1 MSPRLKIILAIAG
14 TLIIATGASAT
25 WYATHQQPQVPLFV
39 DDAASTY
46 TLTATASEQC
56 SGSNKGAK
64 IFVNE
69 PCQVFLD
76 ADTAGEDPSLTVMWY
91 EITNGKKLLIADQDP
106 PFNYSFAVK
115 SEDNGVHRFQAELI
129 KDAAPAKVLAV
140 SNVVEVEVKILTL
153 GCSEARNSVAVIS
166 DLNLKKAIREA
177 IARETN
183 TPIAEEVDCALLRE
197 LKKLDASRRNIHSLA
212 GLEHAIGLEELNLSE
227 NAIGG
232 FAPIGVLKNLTNL
245 NLNNTGLVDVAF
257 LGGLEKLKEL
267 YLGDNSVKN
276 IDALSRLNAL
286 TVLSVGKN
294 SLSSLAPLQRM
305 GNLGAG
311 ALITVVRNPLNWT
324 ADSEARKVVAALK
337 QKAVSVDFDDL
348 AVTLTGRPIGGAA
361 SPNITV
367 KEGTNV
373 ELTAKPSLKNTVPEA
388 QISKVELFE
397 NGKFVIELKAP
408 TYKHVVRVG
417 VGTFEYKV
425 KVSTNDGA
433 FAESG
438 KVVVVGQKKNDS
450 TPTPTPTPPSEQ
462 DPTPVPPVVAPVSEA
477 CLTPYVYCD
486 PGNAEKNI
494 PATCVFG
501 LENPSCGIPIVVCDQ
516 NGCHKDD
523 AAQTPFRFD
532 GCGDLKNFMS
542 VGSNKDVSGSA
553 VPLPANKMCG
563 GENFCKRILL
573 CAK

>member
-1 MSPRLKIILAIAG
+1 MSTRLKILLASAG
-14 TLIIATGASAT
+14 TLLLAAGASAT
-25 WYATHQQPQVPLFV
+25 WYATHQKPQVPVFV
-39 DDAASTY
+39 DDAPAY

-56 SGSNKGAK
+56 GGSKGQK

-76 ADTAGEDPSLTVMWY
+76 AETLGEDPSLTVMWY
-91 EITNGKKLLIADQDP
+91 EVSNGKKLLIADQEP
-106 PFNYSFAVK
+106 PFGYSFATK
-115 SEDNGVHRFQAELI
+115 SDENGVRRFQAELI

-153 GCSEARNSVAVIS
+153 GCSEKPNSVAIIS
-166 DLNLKKAIREA
+166 DVNLKKAIREA
-177 IARETN
+177 IARETG
-183 TPIAEEVDCALLRE
+183 TPLTEEVDCVLLRE

-232 FAPIGVLKNLTNL
+232 FAPIAVLKNLTNL

-267 YLGDNSVKN
+267 YVGDNSVKN
-276 IDALSRLNAL
+276 IDALSRLNKL

-294 SLSSLAPLQRM
+294 SLSSLAALQRM
-305 GNLGAG
+305 GNFGAG
-311 ALITVVRNPLNWT
+311 SLITVVRNPLNWT
-324 ADSEARKVVAALK
+324 ADAEARKVVAALK
-337 QKAVSVDFDDL
+337 QKAVTVDFDDL
-348 AVTLTGRPIGGAA
+348 AVTLTGRPIGAAA
-361 SPNITV
+361 SANITV

-408 TYKHVVRVG
+408 TYKHVARAG

-425 KVSTNDGA
+425 KVTTNDGA
-433 FAESG
+433 WAESG
-438 KVVVVGQKKNDS
+438 KVVVVGQKKNES
-450 TPTPTPTPPSEQ
+450 TPTPTPSPSPSNS
-462 DPTPVPPVVAPVSEA
+462 DPSPVLPVVAPVSEA

-486 PGNAEKNI
+486 PGDPEKNF

-501 LENPSCGIPIVVCDQ
+501 LENPSCGIPIIVCDGA
-516 NGCHKDD
+516 GCHKDD
-523 AAQTPFRFD
+523 AAQTPFHFD
-532 GCGDLKNFMS
+532 GCSDLKNFMS
-542 VGSNKDVSGSA
+542 IGSKKDATGA
-553 VPLPANKMCG
+553 QIPLPANKMCG